1 MKTFDSYLRNIF
13 ESQVSGG
20 SNKYEMKSFRARHD
34 RVPPYPRLKKF
45 KLLKIAVVI
54 STGIYVGDVI
64 GKSFQDTMLSIRDEL
79 WYPYDEWLKTK
90 CQTRLLV
97 KVNLL
102 HFIRLQFLNG
112 HILVPRKTRE
122 FLFQD
127 DCVVTWCL
135 LTKVVLDLS
144 VTLWVW
150 TSSTEQLYRRPMHI
164 TASCLLILLSWHSV
178 TELLSLT

>member
-1 MKTFDSYLRNIF
+1 VKTFDSYLRNIF

-79 WYPYDEWLKTK
+79 WYPYDE
-90 CQTRLLV
+90 
-97 KVNLL
+97 
-102 HFIRLQFLNG
+102 
-112 HILVPRKTRE
+112 
-122 FLFQD
+122 
-127 DCVVTWCL
+127 
-135 LTKVVLDLS
+135 
-144 VTLWVW
+144 
-150 TSSTEQLYRRPMHI
+150 
-164 TASCLLILLSWHSV
+164 
-178 TELLSLT
+178 